1 MLKRPAYLLLAL
13 FLCLNL
19 HAQTWGYGWQSPK
32 HETRAVWLATIGG
45 IDWPRTLAIDARSM
59 HRQQEELRQLLDDL
73 QRAGIN
79 TVLLQTR
86 IRGTVIYP
94 SKIEPYD
101 DCLTGKYG
109 RSPGYDPL
117 QFAIDE
123 CHRRGMELHAWV
135 VCIPLGTAQKQRAYG
150 SQSIVRRQP
159 TLCKTVR
166 GEVFMKPAERGTAEY
181 IARLCRE
188 IVDHYDVDGISFDY
202 IRYPEKS
209 YGYTDALSASERR
222 AAISRIV
229 QAVHDS
235 IHPHYPWVKLSSS
248 PLGRYASTSRYDAHG
263 WECFGAVYQ
272 DPKEWLAEGW
282 QDMLFPMMYYTGN
295 YFYPF
300 LFDWLESSSGHPVV
314 PGLGIYFLDPRE
326 GKWQLGD
333 VTAEMQTARASGIG
347 GIAFYR
353 ARYLVENHKG
363 IFSATQAF
371 CTTPALPLRMTWRED
386 YYDMP
391 TPLPPT
397 SLSYRR
403 GVLRWTHSEDQVY
416 APASRLSSSPN
427 VPYLYYNVYAD
438 EEWPV
443 RVTAD
448 HLIATRVRADSLV
461 VSGAA
466 SARSYFAVCACD
478 RFGHESQPLQE
489 TSQHK
494 TFLQGRP

>member
-1 MLKRPAYLLLAL
+1 MLKRRTYLLLAL

-45 IDWPRTLAIDARSM
+45 IDWPRTYAVDARSM
-59 HRQQEELRQLLDDL
+59 HRQQEELCRLLDDL
-73 QRAGIN
+73 QKAGIN

-117 QFAIDE
+117 QFAVEE

-135 VCIPLGTAQKQRAYG
+135 VCIPLGTVQKQRAYG
-150 SQSIVRRQP
+150 NQSILRRQP
-159 TLCKTVR
+159 SLCKTVR
-166 GEVFMKPAERGTAEY
+166 GEVFMKPSERGTAEY

-202 IRYPEKS
+202 IRYPEKT
-209 YGYTDALSASERR
+209 YGYTDGLSASERR
-222 AAISRIV
+222 KAISRIV
-229 QAVHDS
+229 QTVHDS
-235 IHPHYPWVKLSSS
+235 IKPRYPWVKLSSS
-248 PLGRYASTSRYDAHG
+248 PLGRYTSTSRYNANG
-263 WECFGAVYQ
+263 WECLGAVYQ

-300 LFDWLESSSGHPVV
+300 LFDWLEGSSGRPVI

-326 GKWQLGD
+326 GKWQLRD
-333 VTAEMQTARASGIG
+333 VTAQMHTARASGIG

-363 IFSATQAF
+363 IFPATQAF

-386 YYDMP
+386 YYDQP

-397 SLSYRR
+397 DFSYRR

-416 APASRLSSSPN
+416 PSASSPN

-448 HLIATRVRADSLV
+448 HLIATRVLADSLV

-466 SARSYFAVCACD
+466 SAHSYFAVCACD

-489 TSQHK
+489 PRQHK